1 MTGQCMSGMVMPGC
15 ASYAPALRSGAG
27 PSLIKPILII
37 VVALGA
43 FSAAIFILRL
53 LLRSRISNY
62 SAVSDLLGH
71 VLPALGLAAISLL
84 TIGALR
90 SLGPLLVYT
99 AAFMVLAAVLLIRL
113 ITRWDGARLV
123 QALWVL
129 LLAIAMAYV
138 FSAASVVPLTVAV
151 LLLSLAFVG
160 EVLRRGGVDLSD
172 LDARGGLDPQLP
184 TVSSSGRR
192 ALSTLGS
199 NGEAALAIALVLLL
213 AVSQWPRVFS

>member
-1 MTGQCMSGMVMPGC
+1 
-15 ASYAPALRSGAG
+15 
-27 PSLIKPILII
+27 LIKPILII

-84 TIGALR
+84 TMGALR

-129 LLAIAMAYV
+129 LLALAMAYV

-160 EVLRRGGVDLSD
+160 EVLRRGG
-172 LDARGGLDPQLP
+172 LDPQPP

>member
-15 ASYAPALRSGAG
+15 ASYAPVLRGGAG

-37 VVALGA
+37 VVALA
-43 FSAAIFILRL
+43 VFSAAIFILRL
-53 LLRSRISNY
+53 LLRARISHY

-113 ITRWDGARLV
+113 IARWDGARLV
-123 QALWVL
+123 QELWLL

-138 FSAASVVPLTVAV
+138 FSADSIIPLTVIV
-151 LLLSLAFVG
+151 LALSLALVA
-160 EVLRRGGVDLSD
+160 EVFR
-172 LDARGGLDPQLP
+172 RGGLDPQLP
-184 TVSSSGRR
+184 PVTSPGRR
-192 ALSTLGS
+192 ALATLGT
-199 NGEAALAIALVLLL
+199 NGEVALAIALVLLL